1 MTAGPRERI
10 NRLIRDVEKAARQL
24 RRDFEKRARSAPKN
38 LQQVA
43 DRLRKLA
50 DMLRKNG
57 VDIATQVEK
66 YVHELRRSLEGAVA
80 KPARTVRKTAKKKA
94 APRKRKTTARKKAAP
109 RRRKRAA

>member
-1 MTAGPRERI
+1 M
-10 NRLIRDVEKAARQL
+10 
-24 RRDFEKRARSAPKN
+24 
-38 LQQVA
+38 A

-66 YVHELRRSLEGAVA
+66 YVHELRRSLEGTAA
-80 KPARTVRKTAKKKA
+80 RPARTAARKTKKTT
-94 APRKRKTTARKKAAP
+94 PRRRTTTARKKTTT